1 MVTTITV
8 SLEEHLVGCVRHL
21 RHLKELD
28 RASKTFQVLKVKIP
42 PLKKKFV
49 IPGKGMPK
57 YIKKTSIVEIPV
69 EYGDLVVNVCV
80 NYPEK
85 VNEAQIEVL
94 SKFLPPPSVMEVENT
109 GKSLKLFS
117 YEMRG
122 VFGKKSTDS
131 RTFWTTS
138 KFFFTP

>member
-1 MVTTITV
+1 M
-8 SLEEHLVGCVRHL
+8 RHL

-57 YIKKTSIVEIPV
+57 YIKKTSIVELPV

-109 GKSLKLFS
+109 GKSSIYTAIRSRSKIWKFDLHRNKAKLEHLQVLF
-117 YEMRG
+117 EP
-122 VFGKKSTDS
+122 K
-131 RTFWTTS
+131 
-138 KFFFTP
+138 

>member
-1 MVTTITV
+1 M

-57 YIKKTSIVEIPV
+57 YIKKTSIVETPV

-94 SKFLPPPSVMEVENT
+94 NKFLPPPSVMEVENT

-122 VFGKKSTDS
+122 IFGE
-131 RTFWTTS
+131 
-138 KFFFTP
+138 KFN

>member
-1 MVTTITV
+1 
-8 SLEEHLVGCVRHL
+8 
-21 RHLKELD
+21 
-28 RASKTFQVLKVKIP
+28 
-42 PLKKKFV
+42 
-49 IPGKGMPK
+49 MPK

-109 GKSLKLFS
+109 DLNVTQETVQLENLIRIGSDQVDNSKDDKDKISD
-117 YEMRG
+117 G
-122 VFGKKSTDS
+122 VDKCPVS
-131 RTFWTTS
+131 
-138 KFFFTP
+138 

>member
-1 MVTTITV
+1 M
-8 SLEEHLVGCVRHL
+8 RHL

-57 YIKKTSIVEIPV
+57 YIKKTSIVELPV

-109 GKSLKLFS
+109 GKSSIYTAIRSRSKIWKFDLHRNKAKLENLQVLF
-117 YEMRG
+117 EP
-122 VFGKKSTDS
+122 K
-131 RTFWTTS
+131 
-138 KFFFTP
+138 